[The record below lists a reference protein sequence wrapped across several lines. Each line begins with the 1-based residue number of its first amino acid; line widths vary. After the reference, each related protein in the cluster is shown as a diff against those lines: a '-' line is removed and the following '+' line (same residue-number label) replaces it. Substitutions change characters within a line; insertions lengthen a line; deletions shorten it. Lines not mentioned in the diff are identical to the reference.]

1 MSEPEPNLDRWARG
15 VVEQSKGSI
24 WAGLGLTLLFHF
36 VVLVSLLFIL
46 GTIVSGER
54 GLELGILPVMYIG
67 LSQLVYMIPAIWIA
81 RRKGETETS
90 QGFDHRRLDYLLIE
104 HRLQWVGVFQPVR
117 RCRNERG
124 PTAAY

>member
-1 MSEPEPNLDRWARG
+1 MPEPNLDRWARE
-15 VVEQSKGSI
+15 VAEQSKGSI

-46 GTIVSGER
+46 GTVVSGER

-81 RRKGETETS
+81 RRKGETETGKGLIIGAS
-90 QGFDHRRLDYLLIE
+90 TTFLLNAACNG
-104 HRLQWVGVFQPVR
+104 LVFFNR
-117 RCRNERG
+117 
-124 PTAAY
+124 

>member
-1 MSEPEPNLDRWARG
+1 MSEPNLDRWARE

-36 VVLVSLLFIL
+36 VVQVSLLFIL
-46 GTIVSGER
+46 GTIVTGER

-81 RRKGETETS
+81 RRKGETDS
-90 QGFDHRRLDYLLIE
+90 KGFDHRRLAHVLIE
-104 HRLQWVGVFQPVR
+104 RRLQWVVVF
-117 RCRNERG
+117 
-124 PTAAY
+124 

>member
-1 MSEPEPNLDRWARG
+1 MPEPNLDRWARE
-15 VVEQSKGSI
+15 VAEQSKGSI

-46 GTIVSGER
+46 GTVVSGER

-81 RRKGETETS
+81 RRKGETETAKGLIIGAS
-90 QGFDHRRLDYLLIE
+90 ITFLLNAACNG
-104 HRLQWVGVFQPVR
+104 LVFFNR
-117 RCRNERG
+117 
-124 PTAAY
+124 